1 MRSIVA
7 VFALALVACGSFG
20 AIVPEPEADDDD
32 AVTKKKESYATP
44 INGALPVDHTTNTSP
59 APPRLPAGVAAFP
72 GSQLFEP
79 AQTPA
84 PAVVVLHGSEGGEDA
99 GYRLFAE
106 ELSQAGFVVLA
117 LCWSGCSG
125 LPAPNGPLPLEVV
138 AGAGTFLRQ
147 SPSTNGKVG
156 VFGFERGGEAALVLT
171 SMSESA
177 SFDALA
183 TFATTDVVRSDWL
196 LGGQRIALG
205 TTIPVTAFRGAML
218 ITHGVEDPIW
228 PVMRALDLVEMRE
241 DASAN
246 LSTESH
252 FFAEGGH
259 TLTTTEDKTAL
270 REGAATF
277 FRDQLSGP

>member
-7 VFALALVACGSFG
+7 VFALALAACGSFG
-20 AIVPEPEADDDD
+20 AIVPEPEATDDD
-32 AVTKKKESYATP
+32 AVTKKKESSYATP
-44 INGALPVDHTTNTSP
+44 IDSAVPMNHTTPPASP
-59 APPRLPAGVAAFP
+59 RAPAEVAAFP

-79 AQTPA
+79 PHTPA

-106 ELSQAGFVVLA
+106 ELAKDGFVVLA

-125 LPAPNGPLPLEVV
+125 LPAMNGPLPLEVV
-138 AGAGTFLRQ
+138 AGAGAFLRQ
-147 SPSTNGKVG
+147 SSSTNGKVG

-218 ITHGVEDPIW
+218 ITHGVEDPVW
-228 PVMRALDLVEMRE
+228 PVTRVLDLVEMRE

-270 REGAATF
+270 RQGAAAF
-277 FRDQLSGP
+277 FRAQLSGP